1 MPYNSLRK
9 NVGRAWRKFKR
20 LFERQEPGWPEDP
33 YAYVTAPKK
42 PRLPHRSASAVVE
55 EPEP

>member
-1 MPYNSLRK
+1 MPHRTLRK
-9 NVGRAWRKFKR
+9 SVGRAWRKIKR
-20 LFERQEPGWPEDP
+20 IFQRDEPGWPDDP

-42 PRLPHRSASAVVE
+42 PRLPHRSAAVAE